1 MFHFFSRK
9 TFSQNMLLDLI
20 EKTKQTYVLLVL
32 TNCVVVITS
41 FDLWISKGEH
51 DVFALVVNVL
61 KRTLSHTKRSTI
73 GFFETFETLD
83 QTLAKIHK
91 IFQNIINQ
99 LKRFL
104 LM

>member
-1 MFHFFSRK
+1 
-9 TFSQNMLLDLI
+9 MLLDLI

-51 DVFALVVNVL
+51 EIFALVVNFL

-73 GFFETFETLD
+73 GFFETFETLG
-83 QTLAKIHK
+83 QTLAKNSQDLSEYYKSIKK
-91 IFQNIINQ
+91 ISTYVKEEKVKFE
-99 LKRFL
+99 
-104 LM
+104 